1 MNEEIINLTAK
12 TLHIHKDQVK
22 AVLNL
27 LSEGATVPFIA
38 RYRKEVTGALNEDQI
53 RAIAKEYDYALKLKE
68 RKEDVIRLI
77 EEKGMMNDELKKA
90 ILEASKLT
98 EVEDYYRPY
107 KEKKKTR
114 ATIAIAKGLEPLAN
128 WMLQLP
134 AQGDLEKEA
143 SKYLSDDVTSVQ
155 EAIDGAKDIIAE
167 KISDEAKYRQ
177 YTKNLINK
185 TGILTTKLKKNAV
198 DEKGIYA
205 MYYDYSERI
214 KNLREHRIL
223 AINRGEKEKI
233 LSVSFDIDK
242 ERFYDY
248 IDHMIVSNKKS
259 VVNAIIKECVKD
271 AFDRL
276 IRPSIEREIRNELTQ
291 RAEDKSLSLFSTNLE
306 HLLMQAP
313 LKDKYVLGLDPGFRT
328 GCKLAAVDPTGK
340 VLGID
345 KCYISLPK
353 KDHQQDEATLLRMI
367 KDYHIEVIAMGNG
380 TASRESEAWIA
391 AFIKK
396 YHLDVQYV
404 IVSEAGASVYSASKL
419 AKEEFPDFAV
429 EERSAVS
436 IARRLQDPL
445 AELVKID
452 PKSISVG
459 QYQHDMNQKAL
470 DEQLDFVVEKVVN
483 QVGVNINT
491 ASPSL
496 LQYVSG
502 LSGATAKNIVKYR
515 EENGMFKDRK
525 EVLEV
530 PKLGPKTYEQAV
542 GFLRIPEGNNIL
554 DETAIHPDNY
564 DDAMRFLDYLHLSI
578 SDIGTKKMQDVLK
591 TLNQDQARET
601 LHFSTYLLEDLME
614 AFKAPSRSPRDE
626 YEAPVLRSD
635 VLTLDDLQLNMKLSG
650 TVRNVVDFGAFV
662 DIGLHED
669 GLVHIS
675 KMSKRH
681 IKHPLEVVN
690 VGDIVDVY
698 VIDID
703 KKRNRVGLS
712 MIAA

>member
-248 IDHMIVSNKKS
+248 IDHMIVGNKKS

-470 DEQLDFVVEKVVN
+470 GEQLDFVVEKVVN

-554 DETAIHPDNY
+554 DETAIHPDDY

-578 SDIGTKKMQDVLK
+578 GDIGTKKMQDVLK

>member
-12 TLHIHKDQVK
+12 TLQIHKAQVK

-114 ATIAIAKGLEPLAN
+114 ATVAIAKGLEPLAN
-128 WMLQLP
+128 WIMLLP
-134 AQGDLEKEA
+134 IKGDLEKEA
-143 SKYLSDDVTSVQ
+143 SQYINDDVTSIQ

-167 KISDEAKYRQ
+167 KISDEVKYRQ

-205 MYYDYSERI
+205 MYYEYSERI

-248 IDHMIVSNKKS
+248 INRSIVGHKMS
-259 VVNAIIKECVKD
+259 VVNDIIEACVKD

-276 IRPSIEREIRNELTQ
+276 IRPSIEREIRNELTE
-291 RAEDKSLSLFSTNLE
+291 RAEEKSLALFSTNLE

-345 KCYISLPK
+345 KCYISLPN
-353 KDHQQDEATLLRMI
+353 KDHHQDEAKLLRMI

-396 YHLDVQYV
+396 YKLDVQYV

-470 DEQLDFVVEKVVN
+470 GEQLDFVVEKVVN

-496 LQYVSG
+496 LRYVSG
-502 LSGATAKNIVKYR
+502 LSASTAKSIVKYR
-515 EENGMFKDRK
+515 EENGMFKQRQ
-525 EVLEV
+525 EVLDV

-542 GFLRIPEGNNIL
+542 GFLRIPEGLNIL

-578 SDIGTKKMQDVLK
+578 ADIGTSKMQEVLK
-591 TLNQDQARET
+591 TLNQEQAREE
-601 LHFSTYLLEDLME
+601 LHFSTYLLEDLID

-712 MIAA
+712 MIAS

>member
-248 IDHMIVSNKKS
+248 IDHMIVGNKKS

-470 DEQLDFVVEKVVN
+470 GEQLDFVVEKVVN

>member
-248 IDHMIVSNKKS
+248 IDHMIVGNKKS

-470 DEQLDFVVEKVVN
+470 GEQLDFVVEKVVN

-578 SDIGTKKMQDVLK
+578 GDIGTKKMQDVLK

-690 VGDIVDVY
+690 VGDIVNVY

>member
-248 IDHMIVSNKKS
+248 IDHMIVGNKKS

-353 KDHQQDEATLLRMI
+353 KDHQQDETTLLRMI

-470 DEQLDFVVEKVVN
+470 GEQLDFVVEKVVN

-525 EVLEV
+525 EVLGV

-578 SDIGTKKMQDVLK
+578 GDIGTKKMQDVLK

>member
-470 DEQLDFVVEKVVN
+470 GEQLDFVVEKVVN

-525 EVLEV
+525 EVLGV